1 MKLPYLAG
9 VVTANDVRQKGSGS
23 YAADF
28 VSWAKIMQL
37 INEKAPGWMPQLG
50 MSPEGGH
57 VFKAPNDTGYL
68 QVCFVHNEE
77 GETMEWP
84 QAIMDNRN
92 NPIAY
97 EKITA
102 RDVTDTHRRAICS
115 AAAAFFS
122 LGYELWAREE
132 YAAAADL
139 GEPPEPVSKPAKAAP
154 APAKQSAAPKP
165 KPAAQE
171 CPESPSEHPDVR
183 SDLESELIELLQT
196 KMEKGA
202 TLKYLDQK
210 ATEWKLQKGGSRVQQ
225 MNVDQ
230 LQICID
236 ELRLKKPA

>member
-68 QVCFVHNEE
+68 QVCFVHSEE

-132 YAAAADL
+132 YAAAEGLA
-139 GEPPEPVSKPAKAAP
+139 EPPEPVSKPAKAA
-154 APAKQSAAPKP
+154 AAKS
-165 KPAAQE
+165 KPAAQKL
-171 CPESPSEHPDVR
+171 PENPSEHPDVR

>member
-37 INEKAPGWMPQLG
+37 INKHAPGWMPQLAIT
-50 MSPEGGH
+50 PEGDN
-57 VFKAPNDTGYL
+57 VFKAPDGTGYV
-68 QVCFVHNEE
+68 QVSFVHPEE

-84 QAIMDNRN
+84 QAVMNNRN
-92 NPIAY
+92 QPVAY
-97 EKITA
+97 DAISA

-132 YAAAADL
+132 YAAAEELPADADA
-139 GEPPEPVSKPAKAAP
+139 PVKPAVQTQQPEPKKKAP
-154 APAKQSAAPKP
+154 RVISEVGAAVDELR
-165 KPAAQE
+165 AE
-171 CPESPSEHPDVR
+171 
-183 SDLESELIELLQT
+183 LETELIELLQT
-196 KMEKGA
+196 KMAKGD
-202 TLKYLDQK
+202 TLAYLDEK
-210 ATEWKLQKGGSRVQQ
+210 ATQWKLNKGGSRVQQ

-236 ELRLKKPA
+236 ELKSRKSY

>member
-37 INEKAPGWMPQLG
+37 INKHAPGWMPQLAIT
-50 MSPEGGH
+50 PEGDN
-57 VFKAPNDTGYL
+57 VFKAPDGTGYV
-68 QVCFVHNEE
+68 QVSFVHPDE

-84 QAIMDNRN
+84 QAVMNNRN
-92 NPIAY
+92 QPVAY
-97 EKITA
+97 DAISA

-132 YAAAADL
+132 YAAAEEAPSDPS
-139 GEPPEPVSKPAKAAP
+139 EAVKPAPEPKKPAAKKEAPRAQP
-154 APAKQSAAPKP
+154 APAEAAT
-165 KPAAQE
+165 E
-171 CPESPSEHPDVR
+171 VR
-183 SDLESELIELLQT
+183 TELETQLIELLQT
-196 KMEKGA
+196 KMAKGD
-202 TLKYLDQK
+202 TLAYLDEK
-210 ATEWKLQKGGSRVQQ
+210 ATQWKLNKGGSRVQQ

-236 ELRLKKPA
+236 ELKSRKSY

>member
-37 INEKAPGWMPQLG
+37 INENAPGWMPQLG

-57 VFKAPNDTGYL
+57 VFKAPNGTGYL
-68 QVCFVHNEE
+68 MVCFVHSEE

-102 RDVTDTHRRAICS
+102 RDVTDTHRRGICS
-115 AAAAFFS
+115 CAAGVFS

-139 GEPPEPVSKPAKAAP
+139 EEPPEPVSKPAKAA
-154 APAKQSAAPKP
+154 AAKP
-165 KPAAQE
+165 KPAAQ
-171 CPESPSEHPDVR
+171 PEPDDAR

>member
-37 INEKAPGWMPQLG
+37 INKHAPGWMPQLAIT
-50 MSPEGGH
+50 PEGDN
-57 VFKAPNDTGYL
+57 VFKAPNNTAYV
-68 QVCFVHNEE
+68 QVSFVHHEE

-84 QAIMDNRN
+84 QAVMDNRN
-92 NPIAY
+92 NPIPY
-97 EKITA
+97 EKISA

-122 LGYELWAREE
+122 LGFELWAREE
-132 YAAAADL
+132 YAAAEAMA
-139 GEPPEPVSKPAKAAP
+139 EPPSPVQKPAEPKQQQPAESAP
-154 APAKQSAAPKP
+154 ATSPFKVDEIRQS
-165 KPAAQE
+165 
-171 CPESPSEHPDVR
+171 
-183 SDLESELIELLQT
+183 LESELIELLQT
-196 KMEKGA
+196 KMEKSA
-202 TLKYLDQK
+202 TLAYLDDK
-210 ATEWKLQKGGSRVQQ
+210 AKKWKLTKGGSRVQQ

-236 ELRLKKPA
+236 ELRSKKF